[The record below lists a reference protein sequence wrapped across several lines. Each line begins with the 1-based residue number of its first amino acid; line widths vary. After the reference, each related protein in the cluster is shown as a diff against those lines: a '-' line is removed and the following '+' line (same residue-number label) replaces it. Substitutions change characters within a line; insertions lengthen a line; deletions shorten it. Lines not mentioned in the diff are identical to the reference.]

1 MVQKFLFSFLVAFLS
16 HLSFGQTFTE
26 IIKVIAADRD
36 EQDRFGWS
44 VAVSGNY
51 AIVGAYGDDF
61 GPSDPNMGSAYIF
74 EKTGI
79 ADWSFVQKINNSDQD
94 DYDRFGWSVAIDGNI
109 AVIGAYAEDHD
120 VSDGA
125 PLSSAGS
132 AYIFE
137 RDGGGV
143 WNQTQK
149 IVASDRDEGD
159 EFGWSV
165 AISGSTLIVGSHFDN
180 EDEDGLNYMYHA
192 GSAYIFDRL
201 VDGTWIQSQKIAGSG
216 RSVDIEF
223 PGGGGGGEDL
233 SDQFGCDVDIE
244 GDRIIVG
251 AYHHD
256 YDALGG
262 SPIHE
267 TGTAYIYERSG
278 GIWTEVVKL
287 QNSDRALQDRFG
299 WAVGISG
306 DVAIVSAYTEDE
318 NEGGTSTMANAGSI
332 YLFERSLG
340 GTWTQLQ
347 KIVPS
352 DRAVGDRFGYD
363 VSIEGETFVIGAIRA
378 NTDALDASP
387 LSDAGAA
394 YTFVYD
400 GDTDSWMM
408 LNKLDASDRQIDDQL
423 GVSVGISEGSVLL
436 GAYQQNF
443 NLAGAA
449 DLNDAGAA
457 YFYSQEECAPTSSS
471 QTLVLCAGQTVEVG
485 PFTHGTTGIYT
496 DILFTEDGCDSS
508 VTTDLT
514 ILPTP
519 SSSQSVSICFGYLYE
534 IGESAYTESGDYT
547 DTVTTIE
554 GCDSIVHTS
563 LTVSPENAVT
573 QDIVICW
580 GETYTIGASTYTA
593 SGTYVD
599 VLTSWALCDCT
610 ITTNLTQQLPVNKAI
625 NQNLNLLSADLE
637 GANYQ
642 WIKCNPFEIIPG
654 ATNQIYVAP
663 AIGEYAVIVTEGA
676 CTDTSSCVYVDV
688 LGIDQLP
695 SSSQFKL
702 FPNPASG
709 LANLK
714 LDNFESGKYHI
725 IIYNQLGQCIGQF
738 EPNSANYTL
747 DLDNFPAGI
756 YVIQVK
762 SEQSSTSQRLI
773 VQ

>member
-1 MVQKFLFSFLVAFLS
+1 MSQKFIFFFLAALLSTFSI
-16 HLSFGQTFTE
+16 GQTFTE

-44 VAVSGNY
+44 VAISGNY
-51 AIVGAYGDDF
+51 AIVGAYADDF

-79 ADWSFVQKINNSDQD
+79 ADWTFVQKINNSDQD
-94 DYDRFGWSVAIDGNI
+94 DYDRFGWSVAIDGDI

-143 WNQTQK
+143 WIQTQK
-149 IVASDRDEGD
+149 IVALDRAAGD
-159 EFGWSV
+159 EFGWSLAV
-165 AISGSTLIVGSHFDN
+165 SGSTLIVGSHFDN

-201 VDGTWIQSQKIAGSG
+201 GDGTWIQSQKIAGSG
-216 RSVDIEF
+216 RAVDIEF

-244 GDRIIVG
+244 ADRIIVG

-256 YDALGG
+256 YDAVGG

-267 TGTAYIYERSG
+267 TGTAYIFERSG
-278 GIWTEVVKL
+278 GVWTEVVKL
-287 QNSDRALQDRFG
+287 QNNDRSLEDRFG

-306 DVAIVSAYTEDE
+306 NLAIVSAYTEDE
-318 NEGGTSTMANAGSI
+318 DEGGTGTMANAGSI
-332 YLFERSLG
+332 YLFERSIG
-340 GTWTQLQ
+340 GIWTQLQ

-363 VSIEGETFVIGAIRA
+363 LSIEGETFVIGAIRA
-378 NTDALDASP
+378 NTDALDTSP

-394 YTFVYD
+394 YTYTYD
-400 GDTDSWMM
+400 MDIDTWIM

-423 GVSVGISEGSVLL
+423 GVSVGLSDGSVIL

-443 NLAGAA
+443 NLAGGA
-449 DLNDAGAA
+449 DINDAGAA

-471 QTLVLCAGQTVEVG
+471 QTLTLCAGQIVEVG
-485 PFTHGTTGIYT
+485 PFTHNETGVYT

-519 SSSQSVSICFGYLYE
+519 SSSQSVSICFGYAYE
-534 IGESAYTESGDYT
+534 IGESAHTEPGDYT

-554 GCDSIVHTS
+554 GCDSIVHTT
-563 LTVSPENAVT
+563 LTVSPENAIT
-573 QDIVICW
+573 QNIIICW
-580 GETYTIGASTYTA
+580 GESYTIGASTYTNA
-593 SGTYVD
+593 GTYTD
-599 VLTSWALCDCT
+599 VITSWALCDCT
-610 ITTNLTQQLPVNKAI
+610 ITTNLSVQLPVNKAI
-625 NQNLNLLSADLE
+625 NQELNLLTAEAE
-637 GANYQ
+637 GASYQ
-642 WIKCNPFEIIPG
+642 WIKCNPYAIIPG
-654 ATNQIYVAP
+654 ATNQIYIAP
-663 AIGEYAVIVTEGA
+663 LIGEYAVIVTEGA
-676 CTDTSSCVYVDV
+676 CFDTSSCVYVDI
-688 LGIDQLP
+688 LDIDQAP
-695 SSSQFKL
+695 NSSQFKL

-709 LANLK
+709 HTQLSF
-714 LDNFESGKYHI
+714 DNFLDEKYLVLLF
-725 IIYNQLGQCIGQF
+725 NQLGQCVAQV
-738 EPNSANYTL
+738 EPNSNNYTL
-747 DLDNFPAGI
+747 DLDNLPSGI
-756 YVIQVK
+756 YVIQVTSK
-762 SEQSSTSQRLI
+762 ESSTSQRLI
-773 VQ
+773 IQ